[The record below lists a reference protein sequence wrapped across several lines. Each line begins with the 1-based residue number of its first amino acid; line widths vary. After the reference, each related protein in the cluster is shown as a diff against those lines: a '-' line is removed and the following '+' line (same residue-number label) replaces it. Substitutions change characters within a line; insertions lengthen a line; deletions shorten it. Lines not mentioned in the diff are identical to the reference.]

1 MVITETRRHDSTWI
15 VEGELKD
22 RSALSDELADFCA
35 QYPIHR
41 VKEAQESLEVT
52 ATHTQGEVIG
62 LTAFSSFM
70 QLKFQL
76 HLTTFGSVKYISVHH
91 LYKYAFKCRINCKKG
106 TLNQFKCILERA
118 KLRSL

>member
-35 QYPIHR
+35 QYPIYQ

-52 ATHTQGEVIG
+52 GIQTQGEVIG
-62 LTAFSSFM
+62 LTAFSSFNSNSCCTW
-70 QLKFQL
+70 QIYYDQSLNVQEC
-76 HLTTFGSVKYISVHH
+76 
-91 LYKYAFKCRINCKKG
+91 AARINHRKFNSLKAIFQC
-106 TLNQFKCILERA
+106 TQS
-118 KLRSL
+118 RSL